1 MLYADNLVVSS
12 ETFSGLLAKL
22 ETWKKGLEGKGVRVN
37 MGKTKVMVS
46 GCNLGKL
53 SEK

>member
-1 MLYADNLVVSS
+1 LLYADNLVVSS